1 MKASQPREW
10 AFFVKACSGL
20 DPEREFYKKFE
31 DAVATEGMIDV
42 LRNGF
47 YANGKHFSIC
57 YFKPENRLNE
67 TALAN
72 YEKNICEFHRQWHYS
87 ASETA
92 KSVDVMLSVNG
103 IPLVAIELKDQF
115 TGQTVENAKVG
126 QTVENAKVQWM
137 TDRNSKEPAFRL
149 NHRVLVF
156 FAVDLNEAWMTTKL
170 AGESTRFLPFNQG
183 SAGAGEDGGAGNPAA
198 DPKWKTGPKA
208 PTDYLWRDVLSKDSL
223 LDIIQ
228 KFVNFE
234 AKEKKV
240 VFPRFH
246 QLDVVRKLIADVKA
260 NGTGRNYLVQHSA
273 GSGKSNSIAW
283 IGYRL
288 ASLFTDDDKP
298 VFNSVIIVTDRR
310 VLDKQLQGTVSSFRE
325 R

>member
-1 MKASQPREW
+1 MANNEHQFESDIEALMTGELGWKKARPRAAALGTGQTAPSTGHSDKALDLATLVKFVKASQPKEW

-20 DPEREFYKKFE
+20 DPESEFYKKFE

-47 YANGKHFSIC
+47 YANGKHFAVC

-115 TGQTVENAKVG
+115 TGQTVENAKV
-126 QTVENAKVQWM
+126 QWM
-137 TDRNSKEPAFRL
+137 TDRNPKEGAFRL

-156 FAVDLNEAWMTTKL
+156 FAVDLNEAWMTTQL
-170 AGESTRFLPFNQG
+170 AGEEKPCRQPKVGNRSE
-183 SAGAGEDGGAGNPAA
+183 GAD
-198 DPKWKTGPKA
+198 
-208 PTDYLWRDVLSKDSL
+208 RLS
-223 LDIIQ
+223 
-228 KFVNFE
+228 
-234 AKEKKV
+234 
-240 VFPRFH
+240 
-246 QLDVVRKLIADVKA
+246 
-260 NGTGRNYLVQHSA
+260 
-273 GSGKSNSIAW
+273 
-283 IGYRL
+283 L
-288 ASLFTDDDKP
+288 A
-298 VFNSVIIVTDRR
+298 RCA
-310 VLDKQLQGTVSSFRE
+310 
-325 R
+325 